1 MSPGDLVV
9 PMMVPWL
16 MCTSWPNDGGRVRW
30 EAGDPGLIV
39 WIAHSFGLYTTSA
52 PVLVLLGDGRV
63 WHTWADST
71 VVRVVWSMDRR
82 A

>member
-9 PMMVPWL
+9 PMTVPWL
-16 MCTSWPNDGGRVRW
+16 MCMSWPNDGGRAVW

-39 WIAHSFGLYTTSA
+39 WIAPSFRLCTTSA

-63 WHTWADST
+63 WRTWADST
-71 VVRVVWSMDRR
+71 VVRVVWSTDRR